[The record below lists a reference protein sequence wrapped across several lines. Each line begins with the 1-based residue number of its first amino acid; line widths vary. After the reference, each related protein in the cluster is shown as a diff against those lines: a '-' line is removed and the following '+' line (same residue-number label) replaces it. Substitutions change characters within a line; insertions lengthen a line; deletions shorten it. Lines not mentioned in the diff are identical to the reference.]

1 MSTLILVVE
10 DSPSQLNYV
19 QKLLETNN
27 YEVLSPKNGNEAMEI
42 LTKFNTL
49 PELIISDINMPEMNG
64 YDFFETVSENHVL
77 NRIPFLFLSALDEPE
92 DIRFGKLLGVD
103 DYIIKPFKS
112 EDLLAI
118 VAGKIARN
126 QKNNEYSKKINELL
140 ISELEEDLE
149 VPMNIS
155 ENIALLFVFWDDAIG
170 PILTE
175 YLPKD
180 VKFSFQLDE
189 IANQLF
195 QAVTSIYGQ
204 THIEKAKA
212 EGILLNI
219 NNIKKSG
226 YIFFDAYHDNTV
238 RGGER
243 EYMLAVIAPMINYF
257 QSLKL
262 KKILIDISHRI
273 NNKKKY
279 NKNNYWNLIVE
290 VLLDS

>member
-1 MSTLILVVE
+1 MRTLILVVE

-19 QKLLETNN
+19 QKLLEINN
-27 YEVLSPKNGNEAMEI
+27 FEVLTARNGNEAMEI
-42 LTKFNTL
+42 LTTFNVL

-64 YDFFETVSENHVL
+64 YDFFETVSENHFF

-118 VAGKIARN
+118 VAGKITRH
-126 QKNNEYSKKINELL
+126 QKNYEYSKKINEML
-140 ISELEEDLE
+140 ISEQEEDLE
-149 VPMNIS
+149 VPINIT

-170 PILTE
+170 PVLTE

-180 VKFSFQLDE
+180 VKFSFQLNK

-219 NNIKKSG
+219 NNIKRSG
-226 YIFFDAYHDNTV
+226 YIFFDAYHDSTA

-262 KKILIDISHRI
+262 KKILIDISYKI
-273 NNKKKY
+273 NNKRKY
-279 NKNNYWNLIVE
+279 DSLIYWNLIVE
-290 VLLDS
+290 VLTDL

>member
-10 DSPSQLNYV
+10 DSPSQLFHV
-19 QKLLETNN
+19 QKLLENNN
-27 YEVLSPKNGNEAMEI
+27 YNVLSAKNGSEAMKI
-42 LTKFNTL
+42 LTEFNRL

-64 YDFFETVSENHVL
+64 YDFFKTVSENLVL

-92 DIRFGKLLGVD
+92 DVRFGKLLGVD
-103 DYIIKPFKS
+103 DYIVKPFKS

-126 QKNNEYSKKINELL
+126 KKNYEYSKKINEML
-140 ISELEEDLE
+140 ISEFEEE
-149 VPMNIS
+149 SVVPMNTID
-155 ENIALLFVFWDDAIG
+155 NIVLLIVFWDDAIG

-180 VKFSFQLDE
+180 VKFSYQLNE
-189 IANQLF
+189 IGNQLF
-195 QAVTSIYGQ
+195 QAVTYIYGQ
-204 THIEKAKA
+204 THIEKGKA

-219 NNIKKSG
+219 KNIKRSG
-226 YIFFDAYHDNTV
+226 YLFFDAYSDITT

-262 KKILIDISHRI
+262 KKILIDVSHKI
-273 NNKKKY
+273 KNKREYDKTI
-279 NKNNYWNLIVE
+279 YWNLIVE
-290 VLLDS
+290 VLMDS

>member
-27 YEVLSPKNGNEAMEI
+27 YEVLSAKNGNEAMEI
-42 LTKFNTL
+42 LTKFNAL

-126 QKNNEYSKKINELL
+126 QKNYEYSKKINELL

>member
-126 QKNNEYSKKINELL
+126 QKNYEYSKKINELL